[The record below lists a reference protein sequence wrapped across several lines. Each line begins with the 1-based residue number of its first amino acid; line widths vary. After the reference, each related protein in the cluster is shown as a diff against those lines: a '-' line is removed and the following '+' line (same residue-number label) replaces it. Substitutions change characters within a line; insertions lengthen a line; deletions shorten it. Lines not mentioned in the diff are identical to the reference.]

1 MITRT
6 VGMRHLLNLLL
17 FFTVAT
23 THGATLDDLGWL
35 KGCWTSDGKERQTSE
50 HWLKPGGQT
59 VLGISQ
65 TIANGKTV
73 EFEFMRI
80 QQEENGDI
88 FFIALPS
95 GQKET
100 RFKLIRTGTR
110 EAVFEN
116 PKHDFPQRVIYRSE
130 HEGVLLG
137 RIEGISKGQEKAA
150 DFPMKRIS
158 CDE

>member
-1 MITRT
+1 MVRKRLSSVVALVCTAVWQTHAAT
-6 VGMRHLLNLLL
+6 V
-17 FFTVAT
+17 
-23 THGATLDDLGWL
+23 DDLGWL
-35 KGCWTSDGKERQTSE
+35 RGCWASEGKERQTSE

-95 GQKET
+95 GQKEA
-100 RFKLIRTGTR
+100 RFKLIKAGPR
-110 EAVFEN
+110 EIIFEN
-116 PKHDFPQRVIYRSE
+116 PTHDFPQRVIYRSE

-137 RIEGISKGQEKAA
+137 RIEGMSKGKEKAA
-150 DFPMKRIS
+150 DFPMKRVR